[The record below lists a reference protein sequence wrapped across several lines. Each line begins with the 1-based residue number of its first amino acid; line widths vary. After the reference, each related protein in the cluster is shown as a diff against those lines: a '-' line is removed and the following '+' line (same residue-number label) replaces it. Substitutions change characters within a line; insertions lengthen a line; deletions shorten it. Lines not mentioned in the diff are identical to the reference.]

1 MEFTRLLF
9 GKLLDVLPSCYL
21 KPNSNTVMKV
31 GILGG
36 DIWEV
41 GILGSNQTKLCN

>member
-1 MEFTRLLF
+1 MEFIRLLF
-9 GKLLDVLPSCYL
+9 GKLQNILPSCYL

-36 DIWEV
+36 DI
-41 GILGSNQTKLCN
+41 